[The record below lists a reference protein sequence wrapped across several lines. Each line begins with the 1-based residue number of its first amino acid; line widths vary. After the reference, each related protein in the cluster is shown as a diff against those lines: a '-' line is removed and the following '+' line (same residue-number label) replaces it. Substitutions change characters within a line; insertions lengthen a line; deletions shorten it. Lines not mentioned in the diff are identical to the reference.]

1 MKPIIDKLS
10 NFEGIDIGYIKNI
23 VYSIIPSD
31 LEEYYINI
39 YNKLERCIDLRDD
52 IFNSNND
59 IESISSLK
67 YDNTLYFNNINNEL
81 INLKNKIDLLLDKSN
96 KSTDNTE
103 RILLNRQLNE
113 LYFDYSKLLS
123 VLENLKINRSSI
135 DNNFNM
141 EETIFISSQHEFNIL
156 LNEIVTDIKNNNCSK
171 RVNNIVLNDKYKS
184 RLKGVLPSNMYNI
197 VVILIINRILTLRY
211 LDNFLSDLLNHPS
224 IIFKEIDDNIK
235 YDNVY
240 LNIYNEDLLCS
251 YEQLKNMDTIF
262 SLDYYS
268 IIMSVSKIITNC
280 IINND
285 ISEEDIN
292 SVYNLSSYIP
302 SLEYNFINNYVN
314 KYYSNKVSVK

>member
-135 DNNFNM
+135 DNNFNI

>member
-156 LNEIVTDIKNNNCSK
+156 LNEIVTDINNNNCSK

>member
-39 YNKLERCIDLRDD
+39 YNKLDRCIDLRED

-59 IESISSLK
+59 TESISSLK

-135 DNNFNM
+135 DNNFNI

-156 LNEIVTDIKNNNCSK
+156 FNEIVTDIKNNNCSK

-251 YEQLKNMDTIF
+251 YEQ
-262 SLDYYS
+262 
-268 IIMSVSKIITNC
+268 
-280 IINND
+280 
-285 ISEEDIN
+285 
-292 SVYNLSSYIP
+292 
-302 SLEYNFINNYVN
+302 
-314 KYYSNKVSVK
+314 

>member
-59 IESISSLK
+59 IESIISSK

-135 DNNFNM
+135 DNNFNI

-156 LNEIVTDIKNNNCSK
+156 LNEIVTDINNNNCSK

>member
-135 DNNFNM
+135 DNNFNI

-156 LNEIVTDIKNNNCSK
+156 LNEIVTDINNNNCSK

>member
-59 IESISSLK
+59 IESIISSK
-67 YDNTLYFNNINNEL
+67 YDNTLYFNNVNNEL

-113 LYFDYSKLLS
+113 LYFEYSKLLS

-171 RVNNIVLNDKYKS
+171 RVNNIVLNDMYKS

-262 SLDYYS
+262 SLDFYS

>member
-59 IESISSLK
+59 IESIISSK
-67 YDNTLYFNNINNEL
+67 YDNTLYFNNVNNEL

>member
-156 LNEIVTDIKNNNCSK
+156 LNEIVTDINNNNCSK

-224 IIFKEIDDNIK
+224 IIFNEIDDNIK